1 MRPARPGNDPHRRDD
16 ARRDR
21 RANPAD
27 DRNREREV
35 YTPAPGSYEPD
46 DYGTASRD
54 ADPRGSRR
62 RAPRDRA
69 AGAADPPPREHY
81 RQTGPARPVDD
92 HRNRR
97 SSEGA
102 GDPYLSRDQDRQTR
116 PAPRMD
122 RSGFGRARDDRSR
135 DYPPADP
142 PPRPRYGTI
151 SPSDDLA
158 WPDAEPAEADWQP
171 ADPRARGSGSRNA
184 PPPREEPYPRQ
195 TYGAVPENRF
205 EPPTRQPAWSTY
217 EANPRPIIDDDLAY
231 DVSREDDEPARRTDG
246 DPTGDDLSG
255 TWPAPRTNI
264 GAEPDSVDGEW
275 YRTEQDLT
283 QGDQL
288 AEDADRTEPLRD
300 DDPRAAVFDDPDR
313 PSRRSSSHGDGVRP
327 PVWGMSGYAWRFA
340 RRLTIPRTNRL
351 LRFGASRVL
360 PASTQARFE
369 AMGLPPT
376 EVDETLRQVRS
387 LDDWAE
393 AWTGTAQRFLGE
405 TRRGGDMTPVEAA
418 RSRQLAALCYHVA
431 AFFAFGDDRLA
442 RTSRSAA
449 TTLFGQSLGL
459 LMPETRQVNVRWRSK
474 TMPGYLTVPSWAT
487 GRRPL
492 AVLLNG
498 ATTSRE
504 ELILWSDEFLA
515 QGIAVLALDT
525 PGFGEGT
532 ALGTVSLDNDDIM
545 DGIFELAESDPGLDP
560 TKVSLIGISLGGT
573 MALRAA
579 AGERRVSAVVSVTPV
594 FEPARWLG
602 ASSQVSLAQMVPL
615 FGGYDQLADFVL
627 GLDMPATLAE
637 TQAQVLVFGA
647 GKDLVVP
654 PPEASRLAAVL
665 GEQSTLVWFD
675 DAGHALFDVVPEWT
689 REAAEWLAV
698 VMDVSDAP
706 IFTEPVDDDHEES
719 YPSDDESQDGGELN
733 ADAYQAGSPI
743 LDVPDVDQSVEPETS
758 SFLGHR
764 PSPRRRGPAP
774 SPEPDRPRMTQAPAP
789 PVPEPEPYGAGV
801 FDASEGPERRS
812 EEQRGYETGVFGP
825 LGPAAAR
832 ILADEPTPQPGS
844 PEWGDEDSHPWTSGE
859 TPSSPWDEAGYR
871 SATSTARLWET
882 PEPGA
887 RPAPEFHPT
896 MASPIERPIERP
908 VERPVEQTPI
918 MTPATEP
925 SPTAPSRQ
933 ATPTGDYLTASG
945 PSVGRGRT
953 SGPFVTVPA
962 SDADQTT
969 GSETGGT
976 APRESESEDVRVS
989 GVPRIDSAGSPREN
1003 SPDDGE
1009 TNSKDGEPDG
1019 VIETN
1024 PDDDTHAPFRPP
1036 SSQTE

>member
-1 MRPARPGNDPHRRDD
+1 MRPARPGNDPYRRDD

-21 RANPAD
+21 RANPPD
-27 DRNREREV
+27 DRERGG
-35 YTPAPGSYEPD
+35 YAPPPGSYEPD

-62 RAPRDRA
+62 RDPRDRD
-69 AGAADPPPREHY
+69 AGAAAAPPRDRY
-81 RQTGPARPVDD
+81 RQPGPARPVDD
-92 HRNRR
+92 RR
-97 SSEGA
+97 VRRPSQ
-102 GDPYLSRDQDRQTR
+102 GDDDPFLPRDQDRHAR
-116 PAPRMD
+116 NPAPRMD
-122 RSGFGRARDDRSR
+122 RSEFGRSRDDRSG

-171 ADPRARGSGSRNA
+171 TAPRPRGSGGRNTP
-184 PPPREEPYPRQ
+184 PPPRREDPYPRQ

-205 EPPTRQPAWSTY
+205 EPSTSQPAWSTY
-217 EANPRPIIDDDLAY
+217 EPNPRPIADNELVY
-231 DVSREDDEPARRTDG
+231 DVSREDDEPGRRADG
-246 DPTGDDLSG
+246 DPSGDDLSG
-255 TWPAPRTNI
+255 TWPAPRLDVD
-264 GAEPDSVDGEW
+264 AAAAPVDGEW
-275 YRTEQDLT
+275 YR
-283 QGDQL
+283 DQQ
-288 AEDADRTEPLRD
+288 DRTREDELADDSDAAEPLRD
-300 DDPRAAVFDDPDR
+300 DDPRAAVFDDPAR

-340 RRLTIPRTNRL
+340 RRLTLPRTNRL

-504 ELILWSDEFLA
+504 EMILWSDEFLA

-525 PGFGEGT
+525 PGFGEGN

-560 TKVSLIGISLGGT
+560 TKVSLVGISLGGT
-573 MALRAA
+573 MAFRAA
-579 AGERRVSAVVSVTPV
+579 AGERRVSAVVAVTPD

-654 PPEASRLAAVL
+654 PPEASRLAAAL
-665 GEQSTLVWFD
+665 GEQATLVWFD

-698 VMDVSDAP
+698 VMDVADAP
-706 IFTEPVDDDHEES
+706 IFTEPADEDYEEP
-719 YPSDDESQDGGELN
+719 YPSDDESHGGGPN
-733 ADAYQAGSPI
+733 ADAHRAGSPV
-743 LDVPDVDQSVEPETS
+743 LDVPEVDQPVEPKTS
-758 SFLGHR
+758 SRPGHR
-764 PSPRRRGPAP
+764 PSPRRRGPFP
-774 SPEPDRPRMTQAPAP
+774 SPEPDQARMTQAPVP
-789 PVPEPEPYGAGV
+789 PVPEPEPYGTGV

-844 PEWGDEDSHPWTSGE
+844 PEWGYEDSHPWTSGE
-859 TPSSPWDEAGYR
+859 TNSSPWDEPGDR
-871 SATSTARLWET
+871 STTSTARLWES
-882 PEPGA
+882 PEPST

-896 MASPIERPIERP
+896 MASPAERPAERP
-908 VERPVEQTPI
+908 AEQTPV
-918 MTPATEP
+918 MAPETEP

-953 SGPFVTVPA
+953 SGPFGTIPA
-962 SDADQTT
+962 SDADRTT
-969 GSETGGT
+969 GTGTGGT
-976 APRESESEDVRVS
+976 DPREPESEAVTVS
-989 GVPRIDSAGSPREN
+989 KVGWSDPSGSPTEKT
-1003 SPDDGE
+1003 SD
-1009 TNSKDGEPDG
+1009 DGEPDG

>member
-21 RANPAD
+21 RADPPDARD
-27 DRNREREV
+27 REREGSA
-35 YTPAPGSYEPD
+35 PPPGSYEPD
-46 DYGTASRD
+46 DYGAASRD
-54 ADPRGSRR
+54 ADPRGTRR
-62 RAPRDRA
+62 HDPRDRD
-69 AGAADPPPREHY
+69 AGAADAPPRDRY
-81 RQTGPARPVDD
+81 RPPGPARPVDD
-92 HRNRR
+92 RRVRR
-97 SSEGA
+97 SGEGS
-102 GDPYLSRDQDRQTR
+102 GDPFLPRDQDRQPRNT
-116 PAPRMD
+116 APRLD
-122 RSGFGRARDDRSR
+122 RSGFGRSRDDRSG

-142 PPRPRYGTI
+142 PPRLRYGAI

-158 WPDAEPAEADWQP
+158 WPDAELAEADWQP
-171 ADPRARGSGSRNA
+171 AAPRGRVPGGRNA
-184 PPPREEPYPRQ
+184 PPPPPRDEPYARQ
-195 TYGAVPENRF
+195 TYGSVPEDRF
-205 EPPTRQPAWSTY
+205 EPSPRRPAWSTY
-217 EANPRPIIDDDLAY
+217 EPNPRPIADNDLAY
-231 DVSREDDEPARRTDG
+231 DVSRDDDEPARRAGG
-246 DPTGDDLSG
+246 DPARDDLSG
-255 TWPAPRTNI
+255 NWPAPPSI
-264 GAEPDSVDGEW
+264 EGAADPAPVDGEW
-275 YRTEQDLT
+275 YRDESDRARE
-283 QGDQL
+283 DEL
-288 AEDADRTEPLRD
+288 ADDSDGAEPHRD
-300 DDPRAAVFDDPDR
+300 DDPRATVFSDPAR
-313 PSRRSSSHGDGVRP
+313 PSRRSSGHGDGVRP
-327 PVWGMSGYAWRFA
+327 PVWGLSGYAWRFA

-360 PASTQARFE
+360 PASTQARFA

-431 AFFAFGDDRLA
+431 SFFAFGDDRLA

-459 LMPETRQVNVRWRSK
+459 LMPETRRVNVRWRSK

-525 PGFGEGT
+525 PGFGEGN

-560 TKVSLIGISLGGT
+560 TRVSLVGISLGGT
-573 MALRAA
+573 MAFRAA
-579 AGERRVSAVVSVTPV
+579 AGERRVSAVVAVTPI

-602 ASSQVSLAQMVPL
+602 ASSQVALAQMVPL

-654 PPEASRLAAVL
+654 PPEASRLAAAL
-665 GEQSTLVWFD
+665 GEQATLVWFD

-706 IFTEPVDDDHEES
+706 IFTEPADDDQGDPYATDDRFQGDQGAEPDTFQADSAAFDDPES
-719 YPSDDESQDGGELN
+719 DRP
-733 ADAYQAGSPI
+733 
-743 LDVPDVDQSVEPETS
+743 VEQETS
-758 SFLGHR
+758 PAPTGRQPL
-764 PSPRRRGPAP
+764 RRRDATR
-774 SPEPDRPRMTQAPAP
+774 SPGQETPRMAQV

-801 FDASEGPERRS
+801 FDADEGAERRS
-812 EEQRGYETGVFGP
+812 EQQRGYETGVFGP

-844 PEWGDEDSHPWTSGE
+844 PEWGYEDGGPWTDNDRE
-859 TPSSPWDEAGYR
+859 TTHSPWDDPAGR
-871 SATSTARLWET
+871 PAPATARLWET
-882 PEPGA
+882 REPVQ
-887 RPAPEFHPT
+887 RPAPAFHPT
-896 MASPIERPIERP
+896 MASPPEPPARP
-908 VERPVEQTPI
+908 VERPAAQTPS
-918 MTPATEP
+918 MAPETETTDPDPAAIP
-925 SPTAPSRQ
+925 PQ
-933 ATPTGDYLTASG
+933 ATSTGDYLTASG

-953 SGPFVTVPA
+953 SEPFATVPA
-962 SDADQTT
+962 NDVDQTT
-969 GSETGGT
+969 GTGAGGT
-976 APRESESEDVRVS
+976 EPGKPESEDVTVS
-989 GVPRIDSAGSPREN
+989 GAGRIDPSDSPMEEN
-1003 SPDDGE
+1003 PGDR
-1009 TNSKDGEPDG
+1009 EPDG

-1024 PDDDTHAPFRPP
+1024 PDEDTHAKFRPP
-1036 SSQTE
+1036 ARQTE